1 MKRILSLI
9 SVMLIISVMV
19 FSEEIPKEITIP
31 TEHLSV
37 NTDNQLMYD
46 KVTPYTGKL
55 IFTEDATNE
64 FMGKGYMNIKG
75 GYFEGVTYL
84 KSDETLISFDVE
96 NGKFQ
101 GEYLI
106 TGKIEGTSMN
116 YTIDFDNGII
126 RKIKANMQSV
136 ELEAVFDSKGKANGT
151 AIALGEKLLIKD
163 GFIVEDEFRKKVKT
177 DIEILLNDTKNG
189 LIVRFYSL
197 NGELI
202 YEDRDLKNIDRA
214 AMESIIFSMI
224 IHSNN

>member
-1 MKRILSLI
+1 MKRILSI
-9 SVMLIISVMV
+9 IFVMLTMSAMV
-19 FSEEIPKEITIP
+19 FSEEMPKEITVP

-37 NTDNQLMYD
+37 SPDNQLMYD

-64 FMGKGYMNIKG
+64 FMGEGYMNIKDG
-75 GYFEGVTYL
+75 HFEGVTYL
-84 KSDETLISFDVE
+84 KSDKTLISFDVE
-96 NGKFQ
+96 NAKFQ

-106 TGKIEGTSMN
+106 MGKIEGTPMN

-136 ELEAVFDSKGKANGT
+136 ELEAVFDSEGKANGT
-151 AIALGEKLLIKD
+151 ATAFGESLPIKD

-189 LIVRFYSL
+189 LIVRFYNL

-202 YEDRDLKNIDRA
+202 YEDRDLKNMDRA
-214 AMESIIFSMI
+214 AMESILFPMI

>member
-1 MKRILSLI
+1 MKRILSI
-9 SVMLIISVMV
+9 IFVMLTMSAMV
-19 FSEEIPKEITIP
+19 FSEEMPKEITVP

-37 NTDNQLMYD
+37 SPDNQLMYD

-126 RKIKANMQSV
+126 RKIKGDMQSV

-163 GFIVEDEFRKKVKT
+163 GFIDKDKFRKKAKM

-189 LIVRFYSL
+189 LVTKFYDL
-197 NGELI
+197 NGNLI
-202 YEDRDLKNIDRA
+202 YEGRDLKNTDRD
-214 AMESIIFSMI
+214 AMESILFPVI

>member
-1 MKRILSLI
+1 MKRILSVIFLI
-9 SVMLIISVMV
+9 LTMSVMI
-19 FSEEIPKEITIP
+19 FSEEMLKEITVP

-37 NTDNQLMYD
+37 STDNQLMYD

-64 FMGKGYMNIKG
+64 FMGEGYMNIKDG
-75 GYFEGVTYL
+75 HFEGVTYL
-84 KSDETLISFDVE
+84 KSDKTLISFDVE

-106 TGKIEGTSMN
+106 MGKIEGTPMN

-136 ELEAVFDSKGKANGT
+136 ELEAVFDSEGKANGT
-151 AIALGEKLLIKD
+151 ATAFGESLPIKD

-189 LIVRFYSL
+189 LIVRFYNL

-202 YEDRDLKNIDRA
+202 YEDRDLKDIDRA
-214 AMESIIFSMI
+214 SMESFVFPMI

>member
-1 MKRILSLI
+1 MKRILS
-9 SVMLIISVMV
+9 IIFVILTMSAMV
-19 FSEEIPKEITIP
+19 FSEEMPKEITVP

-37 NTDNQLMYD
+37 SPDNQLMYD

-101 GEYLI
+101 GEYLRK
-106 TGKIEGTSMN
+106 GEFQGTSMN

-126 RKIKANMQSV
+126 QKIKGNIQSV
-136 ELEAVFDSKGKANGT
+136 ELDAVFDSKGKADGT
-151 AIALGEKLLIKD
+151 FTLFGESLPIKD
-163 GFIVEDEFRKKVKT
+163 GFIVGDSFRKKVKT

>member
-1 MKRILSLI
+1 MKRILSI
-9 SVMLIISVMV
+9 IFVMLTMSAMV
-19 FSEEIPKEITIP
+19 FSEEMPKEITVP

-37 NTDNQLMYD
+37 SPDNQLMYD

-84 KSDETLISFDVE
+84 KSDETLISFDVK

-101 GEYLI
+101 GEYFI
-106 TGKIEGTSMN
+106 KGKFQGIPMN

-126 RKIKANMQSV
+126 RKIKGDMQSV

-163 GFIVEDEFRKKVKT
+163 GFIDKDKFRKKAKM

-189 LIVRFYSL
+189 LVTKFYDL
-197 NGELI
+197 NGNLI
-202 YEDRDLKNIDRA
+202 YEGRDLKNTDRD
-214 AMESIIFSMI
+214 AMESILFPII

>member
-46 KVTPYTGKL
+46 KVPYTGKL
-55 IFTEDATNE
+55 IVTKDVTNE
-64 FMGKGYMNIKG
+64 LIGEGYMNIKDG
-75 GYFEGVTYL
+75 HFEGVSYL
-84 KSDETLISFDVE
+84 KSDQTLISFDVK

-101 GEYLI
+101 GEYFI
-106 TGKIEGTSMN
+106 KGKFQGIPMN

-163 GFIVEDEFRKKVKT
+163 GFIDKDKFRKKAKM

-189 LIVRFYSL
+189 LVTKFYDL
-197 NGELI
+197 NGNLI
-202 YEDRDLKNIDRA
+202 YEGRDLKNTDRD
-214 AMESIIFSMI
+214 AMESILFPII

>member
-1 MKRILSLI
+1 MKRILSI
-9 SVMLIISVMV
+9 IFVMLTMSAMV
-19 FSEEIPKEITIP
+19 FSEEMPKEITVP

-37 NTDNQLMYD
+37 SPDNQLMYD

-84 KSDETLISFDVE
+84 KSDQTLISFDVE

-106 TGKIEGTSMN
+106 MGKIKGTPTN

-136 ELEAVFDSKGKANGT
+136 ELEAVFDSEGKANGT
-151 AIALGEKLLIKD
+151 AIVLGEKMLIKD
-163 GFIVEDEFRKKVKT
+163 GFIDKDKFRKKAKM

-189 LIVRFYSL
+189 LVTKFYDL
-197 NGELI
+197 NGNLI
-202 YEDRDLKNIDRA
+202 YEGRDLKNTDRD
-214 AMESIIFSMI
+214 AMESILFPVI

>member
-1 MKRILSLI
+1 MA
-9 SVMLIISVMV
+9 
-19 FSEEIPKEITIP
+19 FSEEIPKEITVP

-37 NTDNQLMYD
+37 SSKNQLMYD
-46 KVTPYTGKL
+46 KTTPYTGKL
-55 IFTEDATNE
+55 IFTKDATNKFIGE
-64 FMGKGYMNIKG
+64 GYMNIKDG
-75 GYFEGVTYL
+75 HFEGATYFKLDQIVT
-84 KSDETLISFDVE
+84 SFDIE

-106 TGKIEGTSMN
+106 MGKIKGTPTN

-136 ELEAVFDSKGKANGT
+136 ELDVAFDSKGKANGT
-151 AIALGEKLLIKD
+151 FTLFGESLPIKD
-163 GFIVEDEFRKKVKT
+163 GFIVGDKFRKKVKT
-177 DIEILLNDTKNG
+177 DIEILLNDTKNS
-189 LIVRFYSL
+189 LVIRCYNL

-202 YEDRDLKNIDRA
+202 YENSDLKNMDRA